1 MKYYIGVFVVGVL
14 STVAGDI
21 LKDYLYRFLKKRLS
35 WSPLARYIF
44 NLIDKADA
52 RKDKVIARLQK
63 KSLVGKIAAVIFD
76 CLDDIIDIFCS

>member
-1 MKYYIGVFVVGVL
+1 MKYYIGVFVVGFL
-14 STVAGDI
+14 STAAGEVAKE
-21 LKDYLYRFLKKRLS
+21 LLYDYLKKRLS

-52 RKDKVIARLQK
+52 RKEKVIARLQK

-76 CLDDIIDIFCS
+76 CLDDIIDIFCP